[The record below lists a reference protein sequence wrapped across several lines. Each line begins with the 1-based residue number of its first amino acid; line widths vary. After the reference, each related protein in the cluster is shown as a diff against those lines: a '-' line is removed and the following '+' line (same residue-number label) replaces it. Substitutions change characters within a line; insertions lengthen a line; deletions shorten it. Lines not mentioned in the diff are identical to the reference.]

1 MYDRLSGSLWSQALG
16 EGIVGTHAGE
26 SLKRIPFDLAYWKDW
41 KQLYPN
47 SVVLST
53 NTGFTRPY
61 GVDPYDDYYT
71 SDQLYF
77 PISNID
83 KRLGLKEMVIGLNDN
98 QSQYKAYILSQVESS
113 KVINDKMGNKSTV
126 LFSLYPHMVR
136 AYNPI
141 VEGQTLDFQYNAS
154 ANKIMDK
161 QTGSQWNFDG
171 LAINGKLKGRQLAR
185 LPLNEGFWFSWSAF
199 HPQTRVYPG

>member
-1 MYDRLSGSLWSQALG
+1 
-16 EGIVGTHAGE
+16 
-26 SLKRIPFDLAYWKDW
+26 
-41 KQLYPN
+41 
-47 SVVLST
+47 
-53 NTGFTRPY
+53 
-61 GVDPYDDYYT
+61 
-71 SDQLYF
+71 
-77 PISNID
+77 
-83 KRLGLKEMVIGLNDN
+83 
-98 QSQYKAYILSQVESS
+98 
-113 KVINDKMGNKSTV
+113 MGNKSTV

-185 LPLNEGFWFSWSAF
+185 LPLISWAAF
-199 HPQTRVYPG
+199 HPQTRIYPG